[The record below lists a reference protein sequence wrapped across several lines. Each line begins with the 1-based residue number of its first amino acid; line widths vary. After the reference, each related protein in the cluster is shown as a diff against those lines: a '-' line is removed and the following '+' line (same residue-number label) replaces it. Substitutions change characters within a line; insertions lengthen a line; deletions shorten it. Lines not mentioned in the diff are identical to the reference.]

1 VKDDGAGISADLL
14 PRIFDLFVQGDRQ
27 SDRQPGGLGIGL
39 TLVKRLAE
47 LHNGTVEAHSGG
59 PGQGST
65 FTVLIPRIEPV
76 PEAATSPNAP
86 ARADLSQR
94 NRRILIVEDNA
105 DAREA
110 LREALE
116 QAGHEIFEAASGS
129 TGVESALANRPDV
142 ALIDIG
148 LPEFDG
154 YEVARRI
161 RSTSEVRGMML
172 VALTGYG
179 TPEDRQRAVQAGF
192 DAHLVK
198 PLNFDQL
205 ADLLTARAASALQ

>member
-1 VKDDGAGISADLL
+1 
-14 PRIFDLFVQGDRQ
+14 
-27 SDRQPGGLGIGL
+27 
-39 TLVKRLAE
+39 LVE
-47 LHNGTVEAHSGG
+47 LHNGTVVAHSTG
-59 PGQGST
+59 PGGGST
-65 FTVLIPRIEPV
+65 FTVLIPRLEAV
-76 PEAATSPNAP
+76 PESAASQP
-86 ARADLSQR
+86 ALAELSQG

-116 QAGHEIFEAASGS
+116 QAGHQIFEATSGS
-129 TGVESALANRPDV
+129 SGVESALAHHPDV

-148 LPEFDG
+148 LPGIDG

-161 RSTSEVRGMML
+161 RSASEARGMML

-179 TPEDRQRAVQAGF
+179 SPEDRRRSAQAGF

-205 ADLLTARAASALQ
+205 ADLLTTLNEPALQ